1 MENENKKAYSEVIEI
16 LKWIDDEKKLE
27 ALPMEML
34 EVIKSKADPEYKP
47 QISKEIPLEE
57 QDLENETFSI
67 LAWIA
72 SKYWNESIENE
83 NTPVDN
89 ILNTKLEKIE
99 ENKASDDNIELSVH
113 KNDYEVSNT
122 SEYKDKLPVLKS
134 DLTWYQKIKIK
145 IIEIFNKIFR
155 KKFNNNQEGNI

>member
-47 QISKEIPLEE
+47 EISKEIPLEE

-72 SKYWNESIENE
+72 NKYWNESIENQNTQVE
-83 NTPVDN
+83 NE
-89 ILNTKLEKIE
+89 INTRPEKIE
-99 ENKASDDNIELSVH
+99 ENKASDDNNELSVH
-113 KNDYEVSNT
+113 ENDYEVNNT
-122 SEYKDKLPVLKS
+122 SEYKDKLPVLRS

-155 KKFNNNQEGNI
+155 KKLNNQEGNI

>member
-47 QISKEIPLEE
+47 EISKEIPLEE

-72 SKYWNESIENE
+72 NKYWNESIENQNTQVE
-83 NTPVDN
+83 NE
-89 ILNTKLEKIE
+89 INTRPEKIE
-99 ENKASDDNIELSVH
+99 ENKASDDNNELSVH
-113 KNDYEVSNT
+113 ENDYEVNNT
-122 SEYKDKLPVLKS
+122 SEYKDKLPVLRS